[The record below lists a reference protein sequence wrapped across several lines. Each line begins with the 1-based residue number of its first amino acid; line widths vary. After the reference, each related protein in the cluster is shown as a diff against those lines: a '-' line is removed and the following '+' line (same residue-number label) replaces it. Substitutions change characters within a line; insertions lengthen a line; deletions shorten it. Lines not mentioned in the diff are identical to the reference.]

1 MFKRSQAL
9 DAVLADVLE
18 TKNSEL
24 LCEALSITTGYD
36 NDGSTGID
44 MVEIGIGLGVEM
56 AQMAMEKGQAEVW
69 LAKHPREHK
78 GWPIVAAN
86 EEDAIA
92 FLKSF

>member
-9 DAVLADVLE
+9 DAVLAEVLE
-18 TKNSEL
+18 TKHDEL
-24 LCEALSITTGYD
+24 SEALSITTGYD
-36 NDGSTGID
+36 NDGSTGVD

-69 LAKHPREHK
+69 LAKHPTEHQ
-78 GWPIVAAN
+78 GWPIVAAS

-92 FLKSF
+92 FLKSL